1 MATTSATRSQ
11 SADAQQVWDLMKR
24 ITFAMLVT
32 RDGDQLRSRPM
43 AAHLDAEH
51 GAIYFLTDVRRH
63 KDDEIARHQR
73 VNLAFADSSKH
84 TYVSVSGRALVSNE
98 RAKIK
103 ELFSTA
109 AKAWWDSADDPNI
122 RLLTVL
128 PDEAEYWDSPGRLIS
143 SVKTAIAALGAGRP
157 DLGDHGKVSI

>member
-43 AAHLDAEH
+43 AAYCDPAH
-51 GAIYFLTDVRRH
+51 GTIYFLTDVRRH
-63 KDDEIARHQR
+63 KDDEIARDHR

-84 TYVSVSGRALVSNE
+84 NYVSVSGRASVSDD

-103 ELFSTA
+103 ELFTAA

-122 RLLTVL
+122 RLLTVV
-128 PDEAEYWDSPGRLIS
+128 PEEAEYWDSPGSLIS
-143 SVKTAIAALGAGRP
+143 SVKMALAVLGGGRP
-157 DLGDHGKVSI
+157 DLGDHRKVSI